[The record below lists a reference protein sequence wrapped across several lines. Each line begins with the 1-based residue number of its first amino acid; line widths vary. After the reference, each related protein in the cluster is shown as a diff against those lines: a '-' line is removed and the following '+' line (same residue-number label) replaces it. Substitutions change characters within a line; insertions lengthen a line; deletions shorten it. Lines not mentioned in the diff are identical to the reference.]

1 MIRINSH
8 LPRIAALVI
17 LAWANHASADVVF
30 SGLEPGQETNARA
43 VMPLASAACDSARWR
58 IERLFRDADKTV
70 RTALEAL
77 GYYEVSIAKTLR
89 WDADCW
95 HASFDI
101 TVGEPV
107 RLRRVDVLIEGD
119 ATQDP
124 GFQMRV
130 AANRPAPGEILNH
143 GRYDKYKSALRS
155 AAIKGG
161 YFDADFKRSEVTV
174 NRETR
179 IADIDLLF
187 ESGTRYRFGQVSFS
201 EGIIRN
207 KLLMGYS
214 DIHTGEPYSAEAIS
228 HLYEALNG
236 SDYFASVSITTEP
249 LDTIAKTVPVTV
261 VLTPAAR
268 SIYSIGAGF
277 ATDTG
282 PQGRLGYANRR
293 RNDKGHQ
300 FESKLNASPVK
311 SDITATY
318 RWPIRDPRQ
327 EWFSIVAGA
336 QYENTDTNES
346 DTYKLGILRSHN
358 VSAKWLET
366 HYLDYAFEQF
376 KVGDQD
382 TSSTLIIFGINR
394 ESATGRALSRAING
408 RRLSFDVRGASDA
421 LGSDTSFLQ
430 FRSTAKWIH
439 SLNEKTRFL
448 VRGNLGL
455 TIKDDFSELPASVRF
470 FAGGDRSVR
479 GYDYESLGPT
489 DASGAVIGGSHLL
502 TGSLEID
509 RLFKPQWAVAAFV
522 DSGSAFDDTELKF
535 STGAGLG
542 IRWYSPVGPIKF
554 DIAHPFDDPDQNF
567 RVHITLGPEL

>member
-1 MIRINSH
+1 
-8 LPRIAALVI
+8 
-17 LAWANHASADVVF
+17 
-30 SGLEPGQETNARA
+30 
-43 VMPLASAACDSARWR
+43 
-58 IERLFRDADKTV
+58 
-70 RTALEAL
+70 
-77 GYYEVSIAKTLR
+77 
-89 WDADCW
+89 
-95 HASFDI
+95 
-101 TVGEPV
+101 
-107 RLRRVDVLIEGD
+107 
-119 ATQDP
+119 
-124 GFQMRV
+124 
-130 AANRPAPGEILNH
+130 
-143 GRYDKYKSALRS
+143 
-155 AAIKGG
+155 
-161 YFDADFKRSEVTV
+161 
-174 NRETR
+174 
-179 IADIDLLF
+179 
-187 ESGTRYRFGQVSFS
+187 
-201 EGIIRN
+201 
-207 KLLMGYS
+207 MGYS

-366 HYLDYAFEQF
+366 HYLDYALEQF

-479 GYDYESLGPT
+479 GYDYESLGPM

-522 DSGSAFDDTELKF
+522 DSGSAFDDTEMKF